1 MSSVIFSSNADLS
14 YLYQGLLLN
23 LYFYSSRQKEYF
35 EFSKVC
41 QASHTST

>member
-1 MSSVIFSSNADLS
+1 MFNIIFSSKADLS

-23 LYFYSSRQKEYF
+23 LYFYSSRQRESF